1 MNFSEPDQ
9 KAIAALLRGH
19 EAFGQLSV
27 AACDALVAGG
37 KIVRHQPGDE
47 VLKQGAPSDAAL
59 FVISG
64 EADILVETSYGD
76 IQIARGLPKMLIG
89 EIGAFAGLPR
99 TATGRARTAV
109 VVLEIGREQLLALG
123 QDDPKLPN
131 FIIAQLGEKMS
142 RLNQAIGFYTNAL
155 SALEQ
160 NAFDTRLLEDLLHPM
175 PELVDFSHS
184 FLRLAEQITI
194 KRRQFEEMANAAAIQ
209 RSMLPRP
216 FSGQRAFAA
225 LDVYGELRPA
235 REVGGDFFDYF
246 VIDDQR
252 LAITIGDV
260 SGKGVPASLF
270 MAISQSLIRITLREG
285 RDLGAEIARVNDMLA
300 ANNDEA
306 MFATAFC
313 AVIDTT
319 SGEAVYCNCGHNAPL
334 LLREDG
340 TAEPLPPTGPPLAAR
355 QNASFKVGSARL
367 SRGDLLFLFTDG
379 LPEACNAG
387 GEFFGDERV
396 AQAVRA
402 HAGMAAHDAVAGVI
416 GAVRQFENGAPQYDD
431 IACLALIYRRDGG

>member
-1 MNFSEPDQ
+1 VNFAGPDQ
-9 KAIAALLRGH
+9 KAIAELLRGH

-27 AACDALVAGG
+27 AACDALVTGG
-37 KIVRHQPGDE
+37 RIVRYQPGDE
-47 VLKQGAPSDAAL
+47 ILKQGAPSNAAL

-99 TATGRARTAV
+99 TATVRARTAV
-109 VVLEIGREQLLALG
+109 VVLEIAREQLLALG

-155 SALEQ
+155 SALEH
-160 NAFDTRLLEDLLHPM
+160 NAFDTRLLEDLLNPM

-216 FSGQRAFAA
+216 FAAQQTFAA
-225 LDVYGELRPA
+225 LDVYGELHPA
-235 REVGGDFFDYF
+235 REVGGDFYDYF
-246 VIDDQR
+246 AIDDR
-252 LAITIGDV
+252 RIAITIGDV

-270 MAISQSLIRITLREG
+270 MAISQSLVRVTLREG

-300 ANNDEA
+300 VNNDEA

-313 AVIDTT
+313 AVIDAT

-334 LLREDG
+334 VLRNDG
-340 TAEPLPPTGPPLAAR
+340 SAEPLPPTGPPLAAR
-355 QNASFKVGSARL
+355 QNASFRVGTARL
-367 SRGDLLFLFTDG
+367 SPGDLLFLFTDG
-379 LPEACNAG
+379 LPEASNAG

-402 HAGMAAHDAVAGVI
+402 HAGMPARDAVVGVI
-416 GAVRQFENGAPQYDD
+416 SKVRQFESGAPQYDD
-431 IACLALIYRRDGG
+431 IACLALIYRRDAR